1 MWAEIL
7 QKQRGERFAGL
18 RGTDIRGRFPV
29 RETLLQPLLQQ
40 AVRSS
45 DGGIERLLIT
55 IQDANMFILDAT
67 VALLFFHKN
76 IRLQLRIDPV
86 VDFSVSPLMKI
97 HIVESQGLP
106 GFVLEFLL
114 NLLPFPE
121 SISIMPKLVT
131 INLKTALTR
140 RKLDEFVP
148 LLKRLSLST
157 QRGCAT
163 IDFHFGVD

>member
-1 MWAEIL
+1 MWTDLL
-7 QKQRGERFAGL
+7 QKQRAERFAGL
-18 RGTDIRGRFPV
+18 RGADVRGRVPI
-29 RETLLQPLLQQ
+29 REPLLQPILQQ

-45 DGGIERLLIT
+45 DGRLGRLVIT
-55 IQDANMFILDAT
+55 IQDANMFALDAT
-67 VALLFFHKN
+67 VSVLFFRKN
-76 IRLQLRIDPV
+76 VRLQLRIDPV

-97 HIVESQGLP
+97 HILESQGIP
-106 GFVLEFLL
+106 GFVVEFLL
-114 NLLPFPE
+114 KLLPFPE
-121 SISIMPKLVT
+121 SISIMPRLVT

-163 IDFHFGVD
+163 VDFHFGVD